1 MKLHRVFAFL
11 LAVMLVMSYNFPMI
25 TVNAEALSETPE
37 NYSAVSDN
45 EASAQEADAVSDDK
59 SDVSEDKDSE
69 PEPDSVSENTSGIS
83 SDMGQP
89 ALLSDTQILDEKPM
103 FSASVEKIF
112 SGYVV
117 KGCFTDFMP
126 DTVSARPQYSLD
138 GETWQDCD
146 DAWNL
151 SCLGDPDCLDS
162 LQNQICLYESF
173 EPLKSYLAGEVD
185 HFYLRLSIAREN
197 GITYETQAALIERG
211 EPTPIPEE
219 ITYTAGFASSMMYRK
234 TDSSGSRM
242 YCGKYQLTVNASAS
256 SSDITALLPDTIPLQ
271 VDFHKERELFA
282 GCTVDCPVVWK
293 PLSCTGLTAG
303 ESMIIQDAAEEIAIP
318 AGTPLCTP
326 MGTFTLEEPLG
337 IESEWWMSDE
347 VVLILNVV
355 PDNAKP
361 TGVLSGSIHGLE
373 MAFDRKPTGATA
385 IRAYTLTDGDSE
397 WRELPG
403 LSLLDAV
410 NAQPSTASSGY
421 TTILSRD
428 QEPFRSYL
436 AAEYAGEEPT
446 PFLVGLTIEGGIY
459 NGCQL
464 ILAYP
469 DTYTFLPD
477 LRVGGAGGNQGNAG
491 TGNRDDS
498 TEEGQRPHLPQNP
511 EDEIAE
517 PFSEMPIQD
526 TTGDSGNPTA
536 DPGNLQQADSSPTLT
551 GNTANKLTGAADA
564 STDITGNKKTGDA
577 DTSTDTTG
585 NKKTGDADISADT
598 TGNRLTGAADA
609 STDTTGN
616 MKTGVSDTST
626 DTSEIRKTGDA
637 DTSTDTT
644 GHLRTNA
651 PNQEANPLQ
660 SLFLV
665 SAASI
670 AGIYITI
677 TTAKVLTG
685 MRAGKAA
692 VKKHKYSM
700 LHKHLKSGN

>member
-11 LAVMLVMSYNFPMI
+11 LAVMLVMSYNFPMT

-45 EASAQEADAVSDDK
+45 EASAQETDVVSDDKSDASDDKGSVQEADAVSDDK
-59 SDVSEDKDSE
+59 SDVSEDEGSE

-151 SCLGDPDCLDS
+151 SCLGDPDFLYS

-234 TDSSGSRM
+234 TDSSGSRI

-271 VDFHKERELFA
+271 VDFHKEGELFA
-282 GCTVDCPVVWK
+282 GCTVDCPVIWK

-303 ESMIIQDAAEEIAIP
+303 ENMIIQDAAEEIAIP

-355 PDNAKP
+355 PDNEKP

-397 WRELPG
+397 WRELTG

-517 PFSEMPIQD
+517 PFSEMPVQD
-526 TTGDSGNPTA
+526 TTGDSGNPTE
-536 DPGNLQQADSSPTLT
+536 DPGNLQQADSSPILT
-551 GNTANKLTGAADA
+551 GNTANKPTGAADA
-564 STDITGNKKTGDA
+564 STDITGNKKTNVS
-577 DTSTDTTG
+577 DTSTDT
-585 NKKTGDADISADT
+585 N
-598 TGNRLTGAADA
+598 GNRLTGAADA
-609 STDTTGN
+609 STDTNGN
-616 MKTGVSDTST
+616 KKTGVSDTST

-637 DTSTDTT
+637 DTSTDTS
-644 GHLRTNA
+644 RN
-651 PNQEANPLQ
+651 
-660 SLFLV
+660 
-665 SAASI
+665 
-670 AGIYITI
+670 
-677 TTAKVLTG
+677 KLTG
-685 MRAGKAA
+685 AA
-692 VKKHKYSM
+692 DTSADITANRQAQRM
-700 LHKHLKSGN
+700 LQQILPSICVPMHRIRKQVLCSLSSLCQQPR